1 MRKALEDQDFEN
13 IKSYLLE
20 GNETALPAH
29 QKLMLDRWV
38 AASKLLDKNPVMKNA
53 VAILRLKFPGLSR
66 TQAYEDCRNAIRMFN
81 SKKDFD
87 FDLWRNWLLDDII
100 KLCIKARE
108 SGDLKSWALA
118 QRNLIAALGEAPVQD
133 IDPKL
138 LEKHPI
144 VIPIQVNNN
153 TYNMDFNKFLS
164 LSIDQRTKLAD
175 ALVAPAT
182 DEDIIKIIES

>member
-20 GNETALPAH
+20 GNEAALPAH

-118 QRNLIAALGEAPVQD
+118 QRNLIAALGEAPAQD

-138 LEKHPI
+138 LE
-144 VIPIQVNNN
+144 N
-153 TYNMDFNKFLS
+153 TRS
-164 LSIDQRTKLAD
+164 
-175 ALVAPAT
+175 
-182 DEDIIKIIES
+182 

>member
-20 GNETALPAH
+20 GNEAALPAH

-108 SGDLKSWALA
+108 AGDLKSWALA
-118 QRNLIAALGEAPVQD
+118 QRNLIAALGEAPAQD

-153 TYNMDFNKFLS
+153 TYNVDFNKFLS

-182 DEDIIKIIES
+182 DEDIIKIMKS

>member
-1 MRKALEDQDFEN
+1 
-13 IKSYLLE
+13 LLE
-20 GNETALPAH
+20 GNEAALPAH

-87 FDLWRNWLLDDII
+87 FDLWHNWLLDDII

-118 QRNLIAALGEAPVQD
+118 QRNLIAALGEAPAQD

-153 TYNMDFNKFLS
+153 TYNVDFNKFLS

-182 DEDIIKIIES
+182 DEDIIKIMKS

>member
-20 GNETALPAH
+20 GNEAALPAH

-118 QRNLIAALGEAPVQD
+118 QRNLIAALGEAPAQD

-138 LEKHPI
+138 LKKHPI

-153 TYNMDFNKFLS
+153 TYNVDFNKFLS

-182 DEDIIKIIES
+182 DEDIIKIMKS

>member
-20 GNETALPAH
+20 GNEAALPAH

-108 SGDLKSWALA
+108 SGDLKSWALSK
-118 QRNLIAALGEAPVQD
+118 RNLIAALVEATAQD

-153 TYNMDFNKFLS
+153 TYNVDFNKFLS

-182 DEDIIKIIES
+182 DEDIIKIMKS

>member
-1 MRKALEDQDFEN
+1 MRKALENQDFEN

-20 GNETALPAH
+20 GNEAALPAH

-118 QRNLIAALGEAPVQD
+118 QRNLIAALGEAPAQD

-138 LEKHPI
+138 LEKPPI

-153 TYNMDFNKFLS
+153 TYNVDFNKFLS

-182 DEDIIKIIES
+182 DEDIIKIMKS

>member
-20 GNETALPAH
+20 GNEAALPAH

-66 TQAYEDCRNAIRMFN
+66 TQAYEDCRNAIQMFN

-118 QRNLIAALGEAPVQD
+118 QRNLIAALGEAPAQD

-138 LEKHPI
+138 LENHPI

-153 TYNMDFNKFLS
+153 TYNVDFNKFLS

-182 DEDIIKIIES
+182 DEDIIKIMKS

>member
-20 GNETALPAH
+20 GNEAALPAH

-87 FDLWRNWLLDDII
+87 FDL
-100 KLCIKARE
+100 
-108 SGDLKSWALA
+108 
-118 QRNLIAALGEAPVQD
+118 
-133 IDPKL
+133 
-138 LEKHPI
+138 
-144 VIPIQVNNN
+144 
-153 TYNMDFNKFLS
+153 
-164 LSIDQRTKLAD
+164 
-175 ALVAPAT
+175 
-182 DEDIIKIIES
+182 

>member
-20 GNETALPAH
+20 GNEAALPAH

-87 FDLWRNWLLDDII
+87 FDLWHNWLLDDII

-118 QRNLIAALGEAPVQD
+118 QRNLIAALGEAPAQD

-153 TYNMDFNKFLS
+153 TYNVDFNKFLS

-182 DEDIIKIIES
+182 DEDIIKIMKS

>member
-20 GNETALPAH
+20 GNEAALPAH